1 MQETGRY
8 DGMLIPVDAQNAP
21 PRSTF
26 PPPLVFFALLAVVVA
41 LFFVRSGG
49 PASVDKPFTFLAIAL
64 PVIAAGLYVLRRALA
79 PTVRRLGANAVIS
92 IANWTQR
99 NASRSQAYASPE
111 YRPPVKQ
118 RLLTPAL
125 AFSAGILATLAIKHL
140 DLTRLS
146 MSGLGSRLNAFS
158 FISSPSL
165 TDATAVPRAVVEQ
178 PDVTDTK
185 VNSGITRL
193 VTVEPR
199 SPLGRSSVGIMRE
212 DALMFADRY
221 LRGVTGLSRHR
232 LEAAYWLKH
241 ALSATLKDPSLTWA
255 LTQLGSVL
263 AAPEAGLP
271 DYRGAST
278 VWQVSASLGDPI
290 AYCFLARMHEHG
302 LGVEKDPDTA
312 RRLYSHAL
320 SSGGCPGLMQS
331 LSRLQ

>member
-1 MQETGRY
+1 MQETGRR
-8 DGMLIPVDAQNAP
+8 DVMLIPVDVENAP

-26 PPPLVFFALLAVVVA
+26 APPLLFFVLLAVVAA

-49 PASVDKPFTFLAIAL
+49 PASVDRPITLLPIAL
-64 PVIAAGLYVLRRALA
+64 PVIVAGLYLMRRAFVPA
-79 PTVRRLGANAVIS
+79 VGRLGANAVIS
-92 IANWTQR
+92 IANWAQR
-99 NASRSQAYASPE
+99 NASRQQAFASPE
-111 YRPPVKQ
+111 YRATAKPRVLSPSV
-118 RLLTPAL
+118 
-125 AFSAGILATLAIKHL
+125 AFAAGILATLTIQHL
-140 DLTRLS
+140 DLTRFS
-146 MSGLGSRLNAFS
+146 ISGLGSRLNAFS
-158 FISSPSL
+158 FISSPTL

-199 SPLGRSSVGIMRE
+199 SPLGRPSAGIVRE
-212 DALMFADRY
+212 DALMLADRY
-221 LRGVTGLSRHR
+221 LRGDTGLSRHR